1 MIKRIRRGAA
11 MLLFLWMLVIP
22 VFAARE
28 LVPVGRVVGIEME
41 SDRVCVA
48 AIDDFMG
55 ISAKKAGLM
64 PGDEL
69 LEMDG
74 RPVRTAEDVKKILQ
88 RSDGTVILKVLRGG
102 RVHELKLHPEAT
114 ARGPQLGIY
123 LRQGI
128 SGIGTVTWYDPETGA
143 FGALG
148 HGVNSR
154 QGSLLKMTAGKVY
167 EASVVSVKKGTSGS
181 PGQLIGAMTDGMG
194 ILDRNTEKGVFGH
207 LENGFSGQALP
218 VADWKEITTGKAVIR
233 STVGRNMPRDYSV
246 EILKIYPSGQNSQR
260 NLLLKVTDPALL
272 EKTGGIVQGMSG
284 SPIIQNG
291 KLVGA
296 VTHVLVNDPT
306 TGYGIFIENMLDAAA

>member
-154 QGSLLKMTAGKVY
+154 QGSLLKMTAGPPAR
-167 EASVVSVKKGTSGS
+167 ASPAGIRHLRLPAGPEGEKLP
-181 PGQLIGAMTDGMG
+181 PGHGGCDGHCSRAG
-194 ILDRNTEKGVFGH
+194 GH
-207 LENGFSGQALP
+207 GKRTGRFASLCQPLQPFLPIRQPAHRLRDLPAPRPRKAPVRSIKPPLP
-218 VADWKEITTGKAVIR
+218 VRTGVALFISLPSSRK
-233 STVGRNMPRDYSV
+233 GR
-246 EILKIYPSGQNSQR
+246 
-260 NLLLKVTDPALL
+260 
-272 EKTGGIVQGMSG
+272 
-284 SPIIQNG
+284 
-291 KLVGA
+291 
-296 VTHVLVNDPT
+296 
-306 TGYGIFIENMLDAAA
+306 